1 MLFEN
6 EFHGF
11 TQHRKGRRGAEQ
23 SSTRTGATV
32 VVGAMVVVVLG
43 AVTVVEVGVDAGTGL
58 TVQPTRSN
66 RAAAAALDVTLL
78 RVSAIHS

>member
-1 MLFEN
+1 
-6 EFHGF
+6 
-11 TQHRKGRRGAEQ
+11 
-23 SSTRTGATV
+23 
-32 VVGAMVVVVLG
+32 MVVVVLG
-43 AVTVVEVGVDAGTGL
+43 AVTVVEVGVDAGTEL